1 MSKDSVLPGLGII
14 IPLKLSL
21 LVLLFTFTSLGDQ
34 RFPPALLVVSAEKEG
49 PAKSPAAPPSDASPP
64 SRRAQGL
71 VAGCRYLT

>member
-1 MSKDSVLPGLGII
+1 MLPGLGII
-14 IPLKLSL
+14 ILLKLSL

-34 RFPPALLVVSAEKEG
+34 RFPLALLVVSAEKEG

-64 SRRAQGL
+64 SCRAQGL